1 MANKRLPVEA
11 YPSELLVF
19 LRLASLQRVE
29 IPATAAAN
37 EGGGLPR
44 PVVTTLVA
52 RINALRTAMKEQG
65 HPLYDLVAKASISK
79 RILPDGTY
87 YLIGQPRDQGLL
99 HLFHEA
105 GIHPEE
111 LPDDPLAKFE
121 PERAADEVG
130 NLDWDDFLS
139 RPFRA
144 DTAPPVEPEKEEDPH
159 EQ

>member
-52 RINALRTAMKEQG
+52 RINALRSAMKEQS

-79 RILPDGTY
+79 RILADGTY

-121 PERAADEVG
+121 PEKAAETVG
-130 NLDWDDFLS
+130 SLDWNDFLS
-139 RPFRA
+139 QPFRA
-144 DTAPPVEPEKEEDPH
+144 DPEKKEDPH